1 MINIKRIICMC
12 IMLSFIILPL
22 KNASALI
29 FGGGPYID
37 INGGYAFSDSL
48 TVQNAVNQKDNGYGF
63 NINAGW
69 MVMPLV
75 GIEAGFTHYPDV
87 KYRYNG
93 NDQSASLY
101 GYDLAVKGQAPLAF
115 GFSLIGKVGIGRLN
129 QSSFDFTGNSIAS
142 QKGNNLFWAVGLK
155 YELVYGFY
163 SQLIY
168 QVNQGSSNIPT
179 SSMLTLGI
187 GYQL

>member
-1 MINIKRIICMC
+1 MKFKRIIAIC
-12 IMLSFIILPL
+12 ISIGFVLLPL

-29 FGGGPYID
+29 LGGGPYVD

-63 NINAGW
+63 SVNAGW
-69 MVMPLV
+69 MIVPLV
-75 GIEAGFTHYPDV
+75 GIEAGYTKYPDV

-93 NDQSASLY
+93 NDQTASLY
-101 GYDLAVKGQAPLAF
+101 GYDIAVKGQAPLVY

-129 QSSFDFTGNSIAS
+129 QGSLEFSGNTISS

-168 QVNQGSSNIPT
+168 QVNQSSSNIPT